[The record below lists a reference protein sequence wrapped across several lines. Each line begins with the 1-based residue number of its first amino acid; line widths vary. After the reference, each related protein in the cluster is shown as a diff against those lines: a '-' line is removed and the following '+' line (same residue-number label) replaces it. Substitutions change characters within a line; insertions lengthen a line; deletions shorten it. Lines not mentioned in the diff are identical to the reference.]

1 MIQRLI
7 RISRNNSFFL
17 FGPRGTGKSTVL
29 KTAPFLKSAFY
40 IDLLNPE
47 SESRYSV
54 RPELLSEQVAKF
66 SKGQWVV
73 IDEVQKAPR
82 LLNEVHRLIEDRKIH
97 FALSG
102 SSSRK
107 LKRGAANLLAGRAFV
122 HALHPFTFKELGSD
136 FKLDTALD
144 WGTLPRLYEFD
155 SDEDRARHLRAYV
168 HTYLKE
174 EIQVEQLVRKLDPF
188 RLFLPIAAQMSGEIV
203 NYSSISKDT
212 GVDHKT
218 VQTYFEILEDTY
230 LGAFLRP
237 FSRSIRQVQK
247 QSPKFYLFDG
257 GVKKALEDRL
267 SIPLSRGTS
276 EYGKAFESWFIN
288 ECLRLNSYRELDYRF
303 SYLRTKDDVEVDLII
318 ERPNRSMALVEIKS
332 GENIDERHVRS
343 LNLFSRDFPKAQLI
357 CAAQVKRP
365 QKIGAVSVLPWR
377 EAFDELGF

>member
-7 RISRNNSFFL
+7 RLPKSNSFFL

-29 KTAPFLKSAFY
+29 KTSPFLKPALY
-40 IDLLNPE
+40 IDLLQPE
-47 SESRYSV
+47 SEAQYSL
-54 RPELLSEQVAKF
+54 RPGLLTEQVADF
-66 SKGQWVV
+66 TKGRWVV
-73 IDEVQKAPR
+73 IDEIQKVPK
-82 LLNEVHRLIEDRKIH
+82 LLNEVHRLIEDQRIN

-107 LKRGAANLLAGRAFV
+107 LKRGGANLLAGRAFV
-122 HALHPFTFKELGSD
+122 YALHPFTHRELGD
-136 FKLDTALD
+136 AFKLDSVLA
-144 WGTLPRLYEFD
+144 WGALPRLYEFNN
-155 SDEDRARHLRAYV
+155 DEDRARHLRAYV

-188 RLFLPIAAQMSGEIV
+188 RLFLPIAAQMCGEIV
-203 NYSSISKDT
+203 NYSNISKDT

-230 LGAFLRP
+230 LGFFLRP
-237 FSRSIRQVQK
+237 FSRSVRQVQK

-288 ECLRLNSYRELDYRF
+288 ECVRLNGYRELDYRF

-318 ERPNRSMALVEIKS
+318 ERPDRSIALVEIKS
-332 GENIDERHVRS
+332 GESIDERHIKS
-343 LNLFSRDFPKAQLI
+343 LRLFSKDFPAAQLI

-365 QKIGAVSVLPWR
+365 QKIGAISVLPWR
-377 EAFDELGF
+377 QAFQELGF